1 MFTQELRL
9 REAAQ
14 YGDWQAKEESFH
26 QKTMQEGSRI
36 RIKEGREK
44 IVDEILKQ
52 AASTTVNEYGF
63 EMTGLEIKH
72 FNYVRPDSSLWL
84 ELVQRTRHNLWRIR
98 LKREWEAE
106 LSAAN

>member
-1 MFTQELRL
+1 MYTQELRL

-44 IVDEILKQ
+44 PIDVLAKNLLIFAAGADENSDIKDSRKGTRLDPHL
-52 AASTTVNEYGF
+52 
-63 EMTGLEIKH
+63 EM
-72 FNYVRPDSSLWL
+72 
-84 ELVQRTRHNLWRIR
+84 EL
-98 LKREWEAE
+98 REP
-106 LSAAN
+106 